1 MKILL
6 FITSIYNTLGNENDD
21 SYKNLIDNLEKIREI
36 SNNDIIIIS
45 FCDNTENRNIML
57 FYARKLLKHIKDKN
71 IIFGNQ
77 LLGNVYY
84 NNLEDGAI
92 MYNNANMDKID
103 KINDYIKRIN
113 DNNDIEII
121 IVDGNMNIEEYKER
135 IKYQCSF
142 IYNISNINEI
152 NDTLSELCDIKRKR
166 LQF

>member
-1 MKILL
+1 
-6 FITSIYNTLGNENDD
+6 
-21 SYKNLIDNLEKIREI
+21 
-36 SNNDIIIIS
+36 
-45 FCDNTENRNIML
+45 ML

-92 MYNNANMDKID
+92 MYNNPNMDKID
-103 KINDYIKRIN
+103 KINDYIERIN

-166 LQF
+166 LQI

>member
-36 SNNDIIIIS
+36 NNNDITIIS

-92 MYNNANMDKID
+92 MYNNPNMDKID
-103 KINDYIKRIN
+103 KINDYI
-113 DNNDIEII
+113 
-121 IVDGNMNIEEYKER
+121 
-135 IKYQCSF
+135 
-142 IYNISNINEI
+142 
-152 NDTLSELCDIKRKR
+152 L
-166 LQF
+166 